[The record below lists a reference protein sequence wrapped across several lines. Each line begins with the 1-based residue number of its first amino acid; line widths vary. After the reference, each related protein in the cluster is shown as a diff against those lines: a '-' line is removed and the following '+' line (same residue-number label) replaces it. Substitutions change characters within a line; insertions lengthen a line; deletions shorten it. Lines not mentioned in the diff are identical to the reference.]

1 MFDGLPPSRLDRDDR
16 DKYPSGPNG
25 MARFCEDRIAEL
37 EAAKAECRTRE
48 ARRPI
53 NQHLHTLRDLLRF
66 AKSRAGY
73 VETPQDL
80 GLLD

>member
-1 MFDGLPPSRLDRDDR
+1 MSDELPPSRIRADD
-16 DKYPSGPNG
+16 YPPGPNG
-25 MARFCEDRIAEL
+25 LARLCEDRIAEL
-37 EAAKAECRTRE
+37 VVQRAECRTRE

-53 NQHLHTLRDLLRF
+53 NQHLHTLRGMLRF